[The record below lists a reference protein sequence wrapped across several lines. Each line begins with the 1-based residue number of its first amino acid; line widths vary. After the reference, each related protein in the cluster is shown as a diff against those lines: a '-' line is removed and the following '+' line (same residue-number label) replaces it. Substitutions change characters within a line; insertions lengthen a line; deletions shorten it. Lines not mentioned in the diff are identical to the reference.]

1 MITPKGALGLDGEPI
16 KRPYEK
22 GGVIMT
28 HRRIC
33 SLMVIEQV
41 LGN

>member
-1 MITPKGALGLDGEPI
+1 MITPKGVLGLDGEPS
-16 KRPYEK
+16 KGPYEK
-22 GGVIMT
+22 ESVTMT

-41 LGN
+41 

>member
-1 MITPKGALGLDGEPI
+1 MITPKGALGLDGEPS
-16 KRPYEK
+16 KGPYEK
-22 GGVIMT
+22 GSATMT

-33 SLMVIEQV
+33 YLMVIELV